1 MLHGILGVAMNQI
14 MLSVQP
20 KWAEKILNGTKTIE
34 IRKSVPK
41 ELPCEVY
48 LYVTKAEPYLNVH
61 KGTPFEDG
69 ELYTSYFLQNCPLN
83 FEEHTS
89 KHLSATNLNGRV
101 VAKFTLNKANTL
113 EHCQW
118 VNQQVE
124 TYTPRGIISN
134 FEILDKACLNI
145 VELCAYGK
153 GKPLYAW
160 HIDDLVIFDRPMELG
175 EFRNIG
181 KAKIMGKQLNHVWKS
196 LTRAPQSW
204 CRVCATPKGE

>member
-1 MLHGILGVAMNQI
+1 MTQI

-20 KWAEKILNGTKTIE
+20 KWAEKILKGKKTIE

-41 ELPCEVY
+41 DLPCEV
-48 LYVTKAEPYLNVH
+48 LMYVTKGKSQMEWLLRLPTEQAICEWQTV
-61 KGTPFEDG
+61 GTAVKNDFIIMRD
-69 ELYTSYFLQNCPLN
+69 TFH
-83 FEEHTS
+83 FDAH
-89 KHLSATNLNGRV
+89 V
-101 VAKFTLNKANTL
+101 VAKFTLNKVDTL

-134 FEILDKACLNI
+134 FEILDKACLDI

-160 HIDDLVIFDRPMELG
+160 HIDELVIFDQPKELS
-175 EFRNIG
+175 EFGIT
-181 KAKIMGKQLNHVWKS
+181 K
-196 LTRAPQSW
+196 APQSYQY
-204 CRVCATPKGE
+204 VKGE